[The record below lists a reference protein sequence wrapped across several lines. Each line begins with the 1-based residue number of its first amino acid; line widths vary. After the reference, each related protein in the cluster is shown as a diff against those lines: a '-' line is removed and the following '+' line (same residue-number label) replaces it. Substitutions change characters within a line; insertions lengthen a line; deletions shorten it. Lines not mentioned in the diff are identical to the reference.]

1 MTRSVYGGVEVQVFL
16 SDQVAGTICLSFS
29 ILMNDKTWSGLCFA

>member
-16 SDQVAGTICLSFS
+16 SNQEAGTICLSFS
-29 ILMNDKTWSGLCFA
+29 ILMNDKT